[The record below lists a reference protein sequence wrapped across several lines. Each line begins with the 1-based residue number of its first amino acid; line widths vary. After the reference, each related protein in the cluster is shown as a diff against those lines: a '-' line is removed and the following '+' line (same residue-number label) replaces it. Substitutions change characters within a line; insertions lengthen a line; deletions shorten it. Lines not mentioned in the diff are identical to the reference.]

1 MRCRYLVDISWFK
14 QWKKFVGFDS
24 WDMFGVGDPSL
35 FPGPVD
41 NSGLFS
47 GEWCRGD
54 RGCAGRARPGPSA
67 GGRALRNGPGPRHAH
82 GWLSGLR

>member
-47 GEWCRGD
+47 GEWRRGAQLGAERSVTARGLGTLTGGS
-54 RGCAGRARPGPSA
+54 RGCGSC
-67 GGRALRNGPGPRHAH
+67 
-82 GWLSGLR
+82 WE